1 MHSVLIMVLLE
12 IQSQNSCAEQQ
23 NKDSVKLFQQHSVL
37 IDLTLNGL
45 IGAQQVCSV
54 VQLHTLYVL
63 QTHSNNVE
71 HAEYIFWLLLQK
83 ELRGCWP

>member
-1 MHSVLIMVLLE
+1 MVLLE

-45 IGAQQVCSV
+45 IGAQQACPV

-63 QTHSNNVE
+63 QTHSNKVDHVE
-71 HAEYIFWLLLQK
+71 EYILWLLLQK